1 MNAICA
7 ADNIVKNIA
16 QKNKNKKGGEKKE
29 RKKTTK
35 ERKKRLVGSSSYYLH
50 VFQVLLC
57 STCFVPV

>member
-16 QKNKNKKGGEKKE
+16 QKTKTKKE
-29 RKKTTK
+29 RVEKKK
-35 ERKKRLVGSSSYYLH
+35 REKKQQKKRLVGSSSYYLH